1 MTDNSRLWTPAFV
14 LLSLASV
21 CTSYV
26 FFAMTTAT
34 ATIATSLFGATT
46 AQAGLATGLFL
57 IGAVGARA
65 TAAPIAERFGLRAT
79 LLASVAW
86 YALTSASYLI
96 TGDLWQLMA
105 LRLLNGFGFGFV
117 STFLASAALGQ
128 VSRFRRG
135 EASGWFTAGMAIGT
149 AFGPLTSLTL
159 LRVTDGDL
167 LVRYVVAVTGVLGL
181 LLVLSTARRLTGRNV
196 PAPAPH
202 PDNATATPAATL
214 LTRIVEPSVLPI
226 ALVVALAAIAFSVV
240 LTYLNEFT
248 AGSHLERAAGFYFL
262 VYSIAMLITRP
273 PMGRLQ
279 DRRGN
284 NVVIIPALISL
295 IAGVSLTAIAQS
307 GLVLLAGAILM
318 GSGYGTLISS
328 GQAMALNLADP
339 SRATVAI
346 ASFFLLVDLGT
357 GLGPSLLGVF
367 FELVGYRG
375 IFGIGA
381 ATATAGLLLFLLMI
395 GRGRQLSL
403 RRG

>member
-34 ATIATSLFGATT
+34 ATITTKLFGATT

-65 TAAPIAERFGLRAT
+65 TAGPIAERFGLRAT

-167 LVRYVVAVTGVLGL
+167 LVRYVVAVIGVLGL
-181 LLVLSTARRLTGRNV
+181 LLVLSTAHRLTGRTV
-196 PAPAPH
+196 PTPAPH
-202 PDNATATPAATL
+202 PDTTPAPAATL